1 MRFKLSNKRRKNGFT
16 LIELVVVMC
25 IIGILASVLIPQ
37 ISGYVTEAKKLKVLD
52 QSRSVVMAVESYNL
66 RNTSLI
72 SKSDTISGITKKV
85 GISKYFKREDMDKL
99 NDGTTVEECYKIV
112 EGAEFEI
119 DPSTE
124 KLKSILSNTE
134 NN

>member
-85 GISKYFKREDMDKL
+85 GISKYFKRKDMDKL